1 MLAAKFRKEHRV
13 RILRSILFT
22 CTFASLSI
30 VAAAQSADVSA
41 RAAQELANLHE
52 RITLAAWMRAHPN
65 DTPVLYSHR
74 RWDWGNWIV
83 RTDYKDRLADGR
95 ELIRRAYFY
104 APDPPADMSLPR
116 SASQQRIRAVA
127 QLGFIWL
134 EINEPDTAAGQE
146 LAERTREELSRR
158 FGKGQYDL
166 KVWFANAGS
175 WSKTA
180 KWNVGPATF
189 VSAYESIDAGPRP
202 PRVLAFGFLPVSG
215 LHVDLGGGEDIY
227 GEAFDAELRSL
238 DEAIAASGL
247 AEKDLEAIRSI
258 KKRIEEYHFGKSETW
273 KSAVGDEVIDALK
286 QWLSA
291 GRRRGRRQYAAALL
305 AADTALDLSEQFVNP
320 DDEAIRKRLKAIGA
334 NFIYAQLDGYMY
346 THGWLK
352 KALRLGRGGL
362 IGDLSLISMMEKGF
376 ELSGMCAD
384 AGYEGSRRVIFVG
397 ERFLSRS
404 RNPKLRGRVHLL
416 VAEAYSDVV
425 ALADGAGEG
434 YVHAAKY
441 LRAAQWARSM
451 AIAHYRHLLLLPHS
465 TQTPKRTWKQLWR
478 LLAGAPPTGTYFFCV
493 YD

>member
-1 MLAAKFRKEHRV
+1 MVVKKFLKKQLV
-13 RILRSILFT
+13 RILRSTLLA
-22 CTFASLSI
+22 CTFASLCI
-30 VAAAQSADVSA
+30 VVAAQSEDFPT

-52 RITLAAWMRAHPN
+52 GMTLAAWMRAHPN

-74 RWDWGNWIV
+74 HWDWGNWIV

-95 ELIRRAYFY
+95 EVIRRAYFY
-104 APDPPADMSLPR
+104 APDPPADMRLPR
-116 SASQQRIRAVA
+116 SANQQQIRDGA

-134 EINEPDTAAGQE
+134 ETNEPNTTAGLE

-158 FGKGQYDL
+158 FVKGQNDL
-166 KVWFANAGS
+166 KIWFANAGY

-189 VSAYESIDAGPRP
+189 VSAYEFIDAGPRP

-215 LHVDLGGGEDIY
+215 LHVDLAGGEDIY

-247 AEKDLEAIRSI
+247 PEKDVEPIRLV
-258 KKRIEEYHFGKSETW
+258 KQRIEEYHSGKWGEW
-273 KSAVGDEVIDALK
+273 KSTVSDEVIAALK
-286 QWLSA
+286 QWLSTS
-291 GRRRGRRQYAAALL
+291 RRRGRRQYAAALL

-320 DDEAIRKRLKAIGA
+320 DDEAIRKRLQAIGA
-334 NFIYAQLDGYMY
+334 NFIYAQLDGYMH

-352 KALRLGRGGL
+352 KALRLDRRGL
-362 IGDLSLISMMEKGF
+362 IGGLSRISIMEKGF
-376 ELSGMCAD
+376 NLSAMCA
-384 AGYEGSRRVIFVG
+384 GISCEGSRRVIFEG

-404 RNPKLRGRVHLL
+404 RNAKLRGRVHLL

-425 ALADGAGEG
+425 ALADGAGEE
-434 YVHAAKY
+434 YVTAQKD
-441 LRAAQWARSM
+441 LRAAPWARSM
-451 AIAHYRHLLLLPHS
+451 AIAHYRHLLRLPHS
-465 TQTPKRTWKQLWR
+465 PQNPKRTWKQLWR
-478 LLAGAPPTGTYFFCV
+478 LLAGAPPIGTYFFCV